1 MTSYPGVLVPR
12 VHSFPPIARSDATV
26 LILGSMPGV
35 ASLEAARY
43 YAHPRNAFWDVMDAL
58 VGASRDVPYETR
70 LEHLQNA
77 GIAVWDVLRSAE
89 REGSLDSAILNPVPN
104 DLLGLLE
111 TCPHIGLIAT
121 NGSFAS
127 SAFKR
132 LAWVELRMAR
142 AGLRW
147 VALPSTSPAN
157 ARMTLERKIAVW
169 REALES
175 AVVQGRVK
183 R

>member
-1 MTSYPGVLVPR
+1 LYPGVVVPR
-12 VHSFPPIARSDATV
+12 VHSFSPIAKADATL

-35 ASLEAARY
+35 ASLKTARY
-43 YAHPRNAFWDVMDAL
+43 YAHPRNAFWDVMGAL
-58 VGASRDVPYETR
+58 VGASRDIPYETR
-70 LEHLQNA
+70 LERLQDA
-77 GIAVWDVLRSAE
+77 GIAVWDVLHSAE
-89 REGSLDSAILNPVPN
+89 REGSLDSAILNPVLN
-104 DLLGLLE
+104 DLAGLLE
-111 TCPHIGLIAT
+111 TCPHIRLIAT

-132 LAWVELRMAR
+132 LAWTELRAIR
-142 AGLRW
+142 GDLRW

-169 REALES
+169 CEALGD
-175 AVVQGRVK
+175 VVLQGRVK

>member
-1 MTSYPGVLVPR
+1 
-12 VHSFPPIARSDATV
+12 V

-43 YAHPRNAFWDVMDAL
+43 YAHPRNAFWDVMGAL
-58 VGASRDVPYETR
+58 VGASRDIPYETR
-70 LEHLQNA
+70 LERLQDA
-77 GIAVWDVLRSAE
+77 GIAVWDVLHSAE
-89 REGSLDSAILNPVPN
+89 REGSLDSAILNSVPN
-104 DLLGLLE
+104 DLTGLLE
-111 TCPHIGLIAT
+111 TCPHIRLIAT

-132 LAWVELRMAR
+132 LAWAELRVAR
-142 AGLRW
+142 ADLHW

-157 ARMTLERKIAVW
+157 ARMTLEHKIAVW
-169 REALES
+169 REALGEIV
-175 AVVQGRVK
+175 AQGRVK